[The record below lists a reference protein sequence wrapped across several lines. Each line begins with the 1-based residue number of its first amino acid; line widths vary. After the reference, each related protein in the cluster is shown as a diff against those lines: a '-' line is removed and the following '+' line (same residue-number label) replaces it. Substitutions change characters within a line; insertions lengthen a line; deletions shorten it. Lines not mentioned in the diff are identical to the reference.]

1 MTLLAFNPPNIT
13 INALAHYSI
22 DNGTLF
28 PFPVAAK
35 NPDQIYDLVSFQT
48 GLLSPGPHHLFV
60 EYGIDNFVEGSAPLI
75 LDYFII
81 QNQTLPSVT
90 SSPPNTINPQSHTIT
105 PNTTSLQNPTIT
117 PDTTKPQSP
126 TISPIVYRAGL
137 SQGAVAGAV
146 IGSLVGL
153 SLIIFCLIRFKK
165 GKRAAASLGW
175 KDKPDAAY
183 GDGPLR

>member
-1 MTLLAFNPPNIT
+1 MTLVEFNPPNIT
-13 INALAHYSI
+13 INASAQYSI
-22 DNGTLF
+22 DNETLF
-28 PFPVAAK
+28 PFTVAAQ
-35 NPDQIYDLVSFQT
+35 NPDQLYNLVSFKT

-90 SSPPNTINPQSHTIT
+90 SSPPNTISPQSPTIT
-105 PNTTSLQNPTIT
+105 PNTTSL
-117 PDTTKPQSP
+117 QSP

-146 IGSLVGL
+146 IGPLVGL